1 MKAEEQKA
9 VVIGA
14 GVLGLSTAL
23 FLQRAGVP
31 TAVID
36 ALPPAGGASYGNAG
50 MISPDSAIPVALPG
64 MLPKVPGWLMDPL
77 GPLAVAPAHF
87 IKALPWFARWLDAG
101 RMSRVIAISDA
112 MRALHKETLDCW
124 HELIGAQAMD
134 EMVHKNGQIRL
145 LDSAPENLP
154 ALQQELYRRHQIRT
168 EALTV
173 DDLRQMLPGLAPHV
187 THGLLLP
194 DNAYTHNPAR
204 LVKLVGELFVAAGG
218 EIRAERVLKIL
229 PGGARGDGGGRYTI
243 MTNIDNHVAAYVVVA
258 AGAWSKELLKPLGI
272 NVPLET
278 ERGYHVMLP
287 DHGLDIRRTISVSSG
302 GFGVTPMEHGLRIA
316 GTVEF
321 AGLARPPNEQRAYV
335 LIEKARKIFPGL
347 NTDRPRIWMGH
358 RPSTPDSLP
367 IVGEASGHPG
377 LYLAFG
383 NAHFG
388 MTGGPPSGRMIAN
401 MITKRPQPVDPHPYR
416 PGRF

>member
-124 HELIGAQAMD
+124 HELIGSQAMD

-145 LDSAPENLP
+145 LDFAPENLP
-154 ALQQELYRRHQIRT
+154 ALQQEL
-168 EALTV
+168 
-173 DDLRQMLPGLAPHV
+173 
-187 THGLLLP
+187 
-194 DNAYTHNPAR
+194 
-204 LVKLVGELFVAAGG
+204 
-218 EIRAERVLKIL
+218 
-229 PGGARGDGGGRYTI
+229 
-243 MTNIDNHVAAYVVVA
+243 
-258 AGAWSKELLKPLGI
+258 
-272 NVPLET
+272 
-278 ERGYHVMLP
+278 
-287 DHGLDIRRTISVSSG
+287 
-302 GFGVTPMEHGLRIA
+302 
-316 GTVEF
+316 
-321 AGLARPPNEQRAYV
+321 
-335 LIEKARKIFPGL
+335 
-347 NTDRPRIWMGH
+347 
-358 RPSTPDSLP
+358 
-367 IVGEASGHPG
+367 
-377 LYLAFG
+377 
-383 NAHFG
+383 
-388 MTGGPPSGRMIAN
+388 
-401 MITKRPQPVDPHPYR
+401 
-416 PGRF
+416 